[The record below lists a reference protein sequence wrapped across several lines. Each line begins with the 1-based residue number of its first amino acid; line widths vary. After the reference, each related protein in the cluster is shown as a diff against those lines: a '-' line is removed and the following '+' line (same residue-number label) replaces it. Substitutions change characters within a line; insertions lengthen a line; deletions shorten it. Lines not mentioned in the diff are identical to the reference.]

1 MARERL
7 NVDSNYPLNDRHI
20 ITSGGSGFGIM
31 AIIAGIERNYVTRAE
46 GFARMEKIVSFLERA
61 DKFHGAFPHWWDGET
76 GKIKPFSP
84 KDDGGDLVETA
95 FLVQGLLAAH
105 QYYANGNKEER
116 ELAARMDKLWR
127 DVDWNW
133 YRNKENVLF
142 WHWSPEH
149 QWDMNFR
156 VRGFNECLIM
166 YILAA
171 ASPTHGVPAKVYH
184 EGWAENGAIVKPHTA

>member
-1 MARERL
+1 MT
-7 NVDSNYPLNDRHI
+7 V
-20 ITSGGSGFGIM
+20 
-31 AIIAGIERNYVTRAE
+31 
-46 GFARMEKIVSFLERA
+46 
-61 DKFHGAFPHWWDGET
+61 
-76 GKIKPFSP
+76 
-84 KDDGGDLVETA
+84 GDLVETA

-184 EGWAENGAIVKPHTA
+184 EGWAENGAIVKPHTAENLPMNLRYQTGNVALLSGLIILSWDLTRTG

>member
-1 MARERL
+1 MQKDLAL
-7 NVDSNYPLNDRHI
+7 NGKNSL
-20 ITSGGSGFGIM
+20 
-31 AIIAGIERNYVTRAE
+31 
-46 GFARMEKIVSFLERA
+46 FLERA

-171 ASPTHGVPAKVYH
+171 ASPTHGVRQRFTTKAGRKAAQSLSRIQPR
-184 EGWAENGAIVKPHTA
+184 TCR